1 VAPFYFPGSP
11 FFLGAILILIGVYI
25 AYLALR
31 KGHHLVVPSVENVNR
46 IQKDSFG
53 ESSVVS

>member
-1 VAPFYFPGSP
+1 
-11 FFLGAILILIGVYI
+11 VYV

-46 IQKDSFG
+46 
-53 ESSVVS
+53 VPT

>member
-1 VAPFYFPGSP
+1 
-11 FFLGAILILIGVYI
+11 VYV

-46 IQKDSFG
+46 
-53 ESSVVS
+53 ESSVVN